1 MQSEEEEEE
10 QEEKSSASENLDK
23 LIEWFSNNTKSAIVA
38 LSGGVDSAVVALGA
52 KKALGINALSITAN
66 YKTLSAEELANA
78 EKIASEIGIAHMIL
92 EYDELQ
98 NPEFVRNDEL
108 RCYHCRNELGQR
120 LVYEAHKYGINLIV
134 DGTNVDDL
142 KDYRPGI
149 MALRKNGIRSPF
161 VEIGINK
168 SQIRSIA
175 QECGLSVYDRPS
187 NACLASRIPRGISVT
202 YDKLLRIEK
211 SEIIVKRLSEAKQ
224 VRVRDHG
231 DIARIEV
238 APIELSKLF
247 DLDKLA
253 KIDAELRN
261 LGFKYVTV
269 DIRGYRSGN
278 IVISEE

>member
-1 MQSEEEEEE
+1 
-10 QEEKSSASENLDK
+10 
-23 LIEWFSNNTKSAIVA
+23 VA

-52 KKALGINALSITAN
+52 KKALGTNALCVTAN

-78 EKIASEIGIAHMIL
+78 EQIAREIGIAHMIL

-98 NPEFVRNDEL
+98 NPEFVRNDQL

-120 LVYEAHKYGINLIV
+120 LVSEAQKYGINLIV
-134 DGTNVDDL
+134 DGTNIDDL

-161 VEIGINK
+161 VEIQMKK

-175 QECGLSVYDRPS
+175 QESGLSVYDKPS
-187 NACLASRIPRGISVT
+187 NACLASRIPRGMTIT
-202 YDKLLRIEK
+202 YDKVRRIEK
-211 SEIIVKRLSEAKQ
+211 SEIIVKRLSDAKQ

-238 APIELSKLF
+238 APVELSKLF

-253 KIDAELRN
+253 KIDAELRD

-278 IVISEE
+278 LVIIEE

>member
-1 MQSEEEEEE
+1 LQSK
-10 QEEKSSASENLDK
+10 EKNSNASENLDK
-23 LIEWFSNNTKSAIVA
+23 LIEWFSSNTKTAVVA

-52 KKALGINALSITAN
+52 KKALGSNALSITAN
-66 YKTLSAEELANA
+66 YKTLSAEELADA
-78 EKIASEIGIAHMIL
+78 AKIAHEIGITHMIV

-120 LVYEAHKYGINLIV
+120 LVSEAKKYGINLIV

-149 MALRKNGIRSPF
+149 MALRKNGIRSPL
-161 VEIGINK
+161 VEIQMGK

-175 QECGLSVYDRPS
+175 QESGLSVYDKPS
-187 NACLASRIPRGISVT
+187 NACLASRIPRGMRVT
-202 YDKLLRIEK
+202 YDKLRRIEK

-238 APIELSKLF
+238 EPMELSKLF
-247 DLDKLA
+247 DLGKLA

-269 DIRGYRSGN
+269 DIRGYRSAN
-278 IVISEE
+278 LAIVEE

>member
-1 MQSEEEEEE
+1 MQSK
-10 QEEKSSASENLDK
+10 EKNSNASENLDK
-23 LIEWFSNNTKSAIVA
+23 LIEWFSGNTKTAVVA

-52 KKALGINALSITAN
+52 KKALGSNALSITAN
-66 YKTLSAEELANA
+66 YKTLSTEELADA
-78 EKIASEIGIAHMIL
+78 AKIAHEIGITHMIV

-120 LVYEAHKYGINLIV
+120 LVSEAKKYGINLIV

-149 MALRKNGIRSPF
+149 MALRKNGIRSPL
-161 VEIGINK
+161 VEIQMGK

-175 QECGLSVYDRPS
+175 QESGLSVYDKPS
-187 NACLASRIPRGISVT
+187 NACLASRIPRGMRVT
-202 YDKLLRIEK
+202 YDKLRRIEK

-238 APIELSKLF
+238 ARMELRKLF
-247 DLDKLA
+247 DLGKLA
-253 KIDAELRN
+253 KIDTELRN

-269 DIRGYRSGN
+269 DIRGYRSAN
-278 IVISEE
+278 LAIIEE